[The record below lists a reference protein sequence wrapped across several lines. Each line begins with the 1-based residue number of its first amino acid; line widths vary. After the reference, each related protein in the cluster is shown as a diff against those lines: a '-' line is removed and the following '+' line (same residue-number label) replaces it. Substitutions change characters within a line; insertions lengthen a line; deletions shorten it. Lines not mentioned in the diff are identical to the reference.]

1 MRIASFLPAGTT
13 ICYELGLGDKVS
25 CVTFECQF
33 PPAAKDKPKVIR
45 CIFNSDD
52 LTSAEIEN
60 AVNTNLAASV
70 PLYEIDESLLEDV
83 DVVLIQDLCEVCA
96 IGPPMVLAALDKLKV
111 QPRVL
116 YLTAR
121 SLDGLYN
128 DIMTVATG
136 CDIEGRGVAMV
147 TSMKARVDRVERA
160 LVDCTPVKTV
170 CVEWLGMQFQLHT
183 NIVVDM
189 FIPNTHTAAAMP
201 RTSSQRTMLVPI
213 DPIYNA
219 GHWMPDLVHR
229 AGGYDP
235 LAAPES
241 FSVAINWSHVA
252 EAGAELLV
260 IMPCGFDLARTIK
273 DATDTLPPKSGW
285 RDIPAVQNRRVWAFD
300 GNRLFSGASPALVDG
315 LEILASVL
323 HPELY
328 TLEPTLYSTDFAL
341 VDI

>member
-13 ICYELGLGDKVS
+13 ICYELGLGDNVS

-170 CVEWLGMQFQLHT
+170 CVEWL
-183 NIVVDM
+183 
-189 FIPNTHTAAAMP
+189 
-201 RTSSQRTMLVPI
+201 

-252 EAGAELLV
+252 EVEWINYTMLCMLL
-260 IMPCGFDLARTIK
+260 
-273 DATDTLPPKSGW
+273 LPFG
-285 RDIPAVQNRRVWAFD
+285 
-300 GNRLFSGASPALVDG
+300 G
-315 LEILASVL
+315 
-323 HPELY
+323 
-328 TLEPTLYSTDFAL
+328 
-341 VDI
+341 

>member
-13 ICYELGLGDKVS
+13 ICYELGLGDN
-25 CVTFECQF
+25 F

-170 CVEWLGMQFQLHT
+170 CVEWLGMQSQLHT
-183 NIVVDM
+183 NI
-189 FIPNTHTAAAMP
+189 
-201 RTSSQRTMLVPI
+201 
-213 DPIYNA
+213 
-219 GHWMPDLVHR
+219 
-229 AGGYDP
+229 
-235 LAAPES
+235 
-241 FSVAINWSHVA
+241 
-252 EAGAELLV
+252 AGAELLV

-341 VDI
+341 LDI